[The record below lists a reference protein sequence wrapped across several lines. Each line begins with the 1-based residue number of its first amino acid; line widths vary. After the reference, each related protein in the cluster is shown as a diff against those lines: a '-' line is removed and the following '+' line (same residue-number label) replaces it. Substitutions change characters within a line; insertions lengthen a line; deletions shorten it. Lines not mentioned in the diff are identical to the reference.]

1 MKNEKNKNI
10 PSKQA
15 NFNSLYFSPTIRGT
29 KSKNQTK
36 QTNWK
41 IENCLLTRQGMSYP
55 CREREEGTT
64 LFNQVGLS
72 DKFSIIVK
80 DFESLL
86 LSLDATR
93 RNIQLSE

>member
-1 MKNEKNKNI
+1 MKKTKQNRNI

-15 NFNSLYFSPTIRGT
+15 NFNSLYFFPTIRGE

-64 LFNQVGLS
+64 FNRLGLS
-72 DKFSIIVK
+72 DQFSIIVK

-86 LSLDATR
+86 LSLDGTR
-93 RNIQLSE
+93 RNSQLSE

>member
-1 MKNEKNKNI
+1 MKKKKTRNI

-15 NFNSLYFSPTIRGT
+15 NFNSLYFSPTIRGK

-55 CREREEGTT
+55 CGEREEGTT
-64 LFNQVGLS
+64 LFNRLGLS

-86 LSLDATR
+86 LSLDGTL